1 MKLKPSVPRSSRA
14 GKLAYAMI
22 EVIVG
27 VSLMGITF
35 VSLYAGISSGFALTQ
50 IARENLRATQ
60 ILLERMEGIRLFNW
74 DQLVDPTLCPQAF
87 TNYYYPLATSRES
100 KGITYVG
107 RMEVD
112 DVALDPPATYSN
124 RMKQV
129 TVTVSWTSGGVP
141 RQRSMKT
148 YSAKNGM
155 QNYIYGGIYY

>member
-1 MKLKPSVPRSSRA
+1 MKIKLVVPGKSRV
-14 GKLAYAMI
+14 GRLAYAMI

-27 VSLMGITF
+27 VSIMGIAF

-74 DQLVDPTLCPQAF
+74 DQLADTSLCPPVF
-87 TNYYYPLATSRES
+87 TNYYYPLAASRES
-100 KGITYVG
+100 KGITYLG
-107 RMEVD
+107 KMD
-112 DVALDPPATYSN
+112 ITDPALDPPATYSN

-129 TVTVSWTSGGVP
+129 TVTVSWVSGGVP
-141 RQRSMKT
+141 RQRTMTT

-155 QNYIYGGIYY
+155 QNYIYGGIYF